1 MMDEILK
8 GFSEQELMAIQAGR
22 LDGIPSDKLI
32 ALQTALA
39 AMQPAPVA
47 APAPEVPTQRLRT
60 AAQGATFGT
69 ADELEALVTA
79 PFTGRTME
87 EQRQN
92 IMGKVKAY
100 QQDQP
105 VASLGY
111 EALGGIAPGL
121 ALSPLTGG
129 TSLALTLPALA
140 RTAAVSGI
148 EGGVTGFMSGEGDV
162 FERASRVPQ
171 AALTAAVAGPAAQ
184 TVVKGATGLS
194 TGAVDFARR
203 KLGLRPA
210 KAVEAEIQRLS
221 TESGMTPDELV
232 AAIGRGEVMA
242 ENKTL
247 QEAVRGLYT
256 MGGQAS
262 ETIRSGLV
270 GRPSMLRTAAMKQV
284 QKGLAPEGRSNVLM
298 QNRMDEDEIKAAE
311 RAMYQGAYQQG
322 GIVTAPL
329 LDAFSTAMR
338 RSPKS
343 STDIG
348 DYYRASTG
356 KEPFFKVSADGNV
369 EYGRTPTLED
379 MEIVRRGIKQE
390 VDKSYRSGA
399 GATGEALG
407 DLEKQ
412 LRAQIDLS
420 SPAVAGARTQ
430 AATVRTNREAFTEGR
445 QALSKSADEVE
456 VMFSRMN
463 PGQIKAFRNGLMDA
477 LRARSATGSRFSMM
491 RNLANEETK
500 EGQIL
505 RMVYPGDMLEDTLA
519 SIQRSVQSKAATDRI
534 LGGSATASSLK
545 QADRFGMGVSA
556 DDVRQ
561 SVSGDMFALYRTLRK
576 VVNLN
581 TPNLTEKQRDDIA
594 KVLVSTNPDVVRR
607 ALTDESAMT
616 ALLNAIRTGG
626 ARLSSG
632 AASSAAQISGNRYQ
646 QPSQQ

>member
-1 MMDEILK
+1 MMDELLK
-8 GFSEQELMAIQAGR
+8 NFTEEELRALQAGD
-22 LDGIPSDKLI
+22 LTKVSESNLL
-32 ALQTALA
+32 ALQQALA
-39 AMQPAPVA
+39 VPTQAAA
-47 APAPEVPTQRLRT
+47 APTPAVPTQRVRT

-69 ADELEALVTA
+69 ADEIEAALTA

-100 QQDQP
+100 QKDQP
-105 VASLGY
+105 LASLGY
-111 EALGGIAPGL
+111 EALGGLAPGIAL
-121 ALSPLTGG
+121 APYTGG
-129 TSLALTLPALA
+129 TSLSLTIPSLL
-140 RTAAVSGI
+140 RTAGVSGV

-162 FERASRVPQ
+162 FERAARVPQ

-184 TVVKGATGLS
+184 TFVKGATGLA
-194 TGAVDFARR
+194 TGTVDFARR

-210 KAVEAEIQRLS
+210 KAVEAEIQRLA

-232 AAIGRGEVMA
+232 AAIGRGEIMA

-247 QEAVRGLYT
+247 TEAVRGLYT
-256 MGGQAS
+256 MGGKAS
-262 ETIRSGLV
+262 ETIRSGFEF
-270 GRPSMLRTAAMKQV
+270 RPSTLRATAMKDV
-284 QKGLAPEGRSNVLM
+284 QKGLAPDGRSNIMM
-298 QNRMDEDEIKAAE
+298 QNRMDEEAIKAAE
-311 RAMYQGAYQQG
+311 RAMYQSAYQQG
-322 GIVTAPL
+322 GVVTAPL

-390 VDKSYRSGA
+390 VDKAYRSGA

-407 DLEKQ
+407 ALEKQ
-412 LRAQIDLS
+412 LRAQIDLA

-430 AATVRTNREAFTEGR
+430 AKTVRTNAEAFTEGR

-477 LRARSATGSRFSMM
+477 LRSRAATGSRFSMM
-491 RNLANEETK
+491 RNLANDETK

-505 RMVYPGDMLEDTLA
+505 RMVYPGDMLDNTLA
-519 SIQRSVQSKAATDRI
+519 SIQRSVQSKAASDRI
-534 LGGSATASSLK
+534 LSGSPTASSLK

-561 SVSGDMFALYRTLRK
+561 SLGGDAFALYRTLRK

-607 ALTDESAMT
+607 ALTDDSAMT

-646 QPSQQ
+646 QGQ

>member
-1 MMDEILK
+1 MDELLK
-8 GFSEQELMAIQAGR
+8 NFTEEELRALQAGD
-22 LDGIPSDKLI
+22 LTKVSESNLL
-32 ALQTALA
+32 ALQQALA
-39 AMQPAPVA
+39 VPTQAAAAPVA
-47 APAPEVPTQRLRT
+47 AVPTQRLRT
-60 AAQGATFGT
+60 GLLGASLGTSDEIEAA
-69 ADELEALVTA
+69 LTA
-79 PFTGRTME
+79 PFTGRTFE
-87 EQRQN
+87 QQRQN

-100 QQDQP
+100 QKDQP
-105 VASLGY
+105 LASLGY
-111 EALGGIAPGL
+111 EALGGLAPGIAL
-121 ALSPLTGG
+121 APYTGG
-129 TSLALTLPALA
+129 TSLSLTIPSLL
-140 RTAAVSGI
+140 RTAGVSGV

-162 FERASRVPQ
+162 FERAARVPQ

-184 TVVKGATGLS
+184 TFVKGATGLA
-194 TGAVDFARR
+194 TGTVDFARR

-210 KAVEAEIQRLS
+210 KAVEAEIQRLA

-232 AAIGRGEVMA
+232 AAIGRGEIMA

-247 QEAVRGLYT
+247 TEAVRGLYT
-256 MGGQAS
+256 MGGKAS
-262 ETIRSGLV
+262 ETIRSGFEF
-270 GRPSMLRTAAMKQV
+270 RPSTLRATAMKDV
-284 QKGLAPEGRSNVLM
+284 QKGLAPDGRSNIMM
-298 QNRMDEDEIKAAE
+298 QHRMDEEAIKAAE
-311 RAMYQGAYQQG
+311 KAMYDAAYAQG
-322 GIVTAPL
+322 GVVTQPL
-329 LDAFSTAMR
+329 LQSFATAAK
-338 RSPKS
+338 RSPKTAAEIS
-343 STDIG
+343 E
-348 DYYRASTG
+348 YYQTQSG
-356 KEPFFKVSADGNV
+356 KSPFFRFKPNGDV
-369 EYGRTPTLED
+369 EFARTPTIED
-379 MEIVRRGIKQE
+379 MEILRRGLQE
-390 VDKSYRSGA
+390 QVNVAYTGGK
-399 GATGEALG
+399 GATGEALK
-407 DLEKQ
+407 DLETA
-412 LRAQIDLS
+412 LRAQIDLAA
-420 SPAVAGARTQ
+420 PAVGQARTQ
-430 AATVRTNREAFTEGR
+430 AKTVRTNAEAFTEGR

-607 ALTDESAMT
+607 ALTDDSAMT

-646 QPSQQ
+646 QPPQQ

>member
-1 MMDEILK
+1 MDELLK
-8 GFSEQELMAIQAGR
+8 NFTEEELRALQAGD
-22 LDGIPSDKLI
+22 LTKVSESNLL
-32 ALQTALA
+32 ALQQALA
-39 AMQPAPVA
+39 VPTQAAA
-47 APAPEVPTQRLRT
+47 APTPAVPTQRVRT
-60 AAQGATFGT
+60 AAQGATFGM
-69 ADELEALVTA
+69 ADEIEAALTA

-100 QQDQP
+100 QKDQP
-105 VASLGY
+105 LASLGY
-111 EALGGIAPGL
+111 EAAGGFVPGL
-121 ALSPLTGG
+121 ALAPLTGG
-129 TSLALTLPALA
+129 TSLSLTIPSLL
-140 RTAAVSGI
+140 RTAGVSGV

-162 FERASRVPQ
+162 FERAARVPQ

-184 TVVKGATGLS
+184 TFVKGATGLA
-194 TGAVDFARR
+194 TGTVDFARR

-210 KAVEAEIQRLS
+210 KAVEAEIQRLA

-232 AAIGRGEVMA
+232 AAIGRGEIMA

-247 QEAVRGLYT
+247 TEAVRGLYT
-256 MGGQAS
+256 MGGKAS
-262 ETIRSGLV
+262 ETIRSGFEF
-270 GRPSMLRTAAMKQV
+270 RPSTLRATAMKDV
-284 QKGLAPEGRSNVLM
+284 QKGLAPDGRSNIMM
-298 QNRMDEDEIKAAE
+298 QNRMDEEAIKAAE
-311 RAMYQGAYQQG
+311 RAMYQSAYQQG
-322 GIVTAPL
+322 GVVTAPL

-338 RSPKS
+338 RSPTS
-343 STDIG
+343 ANNIEE
-348 DYYRASTG
+348 YYRVSSG
-356 KEPFFKVSADGNV
+356 KNPFFKVSSDGNV
-369 EYGRTPTLED
+369 EYSRTPTLED

-390 VDKSYRSGA
+390 VDKSYRAGA

-407 DLEKQ
+407 ALEKQ
-412 LRAQIDLS
+412 LRAQIDLA

-430 AATVRTNREAFTEGR
+430 AKTVRTNAEAFTEGR

-477 LRARSATGSRFSMM
+477 LRSRAATGSRFSMM
-491 RNLANEETK
+491 RNLANDETK

-505 RMVYPGDMLEDTLA
+505 RMVYPGDMLDNTLA
-519 SIQRSVQSKAATDRI
+519 SIQRSVQSKAASDRI
-534 LGGSATASSLK
+534 LSGSPTASSLK
-545 QADRFGMGVSA
+545 QADRFGMNVNAQDLMSIGNDA
-556 DDVRQ
+556 
-561 SVSGDMFALYRTLRK
+561 FALYRVLRK

-607 ALTDESAMT
+607 ALTDDSAMT

-646 QPSQQ
+646 QGQ

>member
-1 MMDEILK
+1 MDELLK
-8 GFSEQELMAIQAGR
+8 NFTEEELRALQAGD
-22 LDGIPSDKLI
+22 LTKVSESNLL
-32 ALQTALA
+32 ALQQALA
-39 AMQPAPVA
+39 VPTQAAAAPVA
-47 APAPEVPTQRLRT
+47 AVPTQRVRT
-60 AAQGATFGT
+60 AAQGATFGM
-69 ADELEALVTA
+69 ADEIEAALTA

-100 QQDQP
+100 QKDQP
-105 VASLGY
+105 LASLGY
-111 EALGGIAPGL
+111 EAAGGFVPGL
-121 ALSPLTGG
+121 ALAPLTGG
-129 TSLALTLPALA
+129 TSLSLTIPSLL
-140 RTAAVSGI
+140 RTAGVSGV

-162 FERASRVPQ
+162 FERAARVPQ

-184 TVVKGATGLS
+184 TFVKGATGLA
-194 TGAVDFARR
+194 TGTVDFARR

-210 KAVEAEIQRLS
+210 KAVEAEIQRLA

-232 AAIGRGEVMA
+232 AAIGRGEIMA

-247 QEAVRGLYT
+247 TEAVRGLYT
-256 MGGQAS
+256 MGGKAS
-262 ETIRSGLV
+262 ETIRSGFEF
-270 GRPSMLRTAAMKQV
+270 RPSKLRATAMKDV
-284 QKGLAPEGRSNVLM
+284 QKGLAPDGRSNIMM
-298 QNRMDEDEIKAAE
+298 QNRMDEEAIKAAE
-311 RAMYQGAYQQG
+311 RAMYQSAYQQG
-322 GIVTAPL
+322 GVVTAPL

-390 VDKSYRSGA
+390 VDKAYRSGA

-407 DLEKQ
+407 ALEKQ
-412 LRAQIDLS
+412 LRAQIDLA

-430 AATVRTNREAFTEGR
+430 AKTVRTNAEAFTEGR

-477 LRARSATGSRFSMM
+477 LRSRAATGSRFSMM
-491 RNLANEETK
+491 RNLANDETK

-505 RMVYPGDMLEDTLA
+505 RMVYPGDMLDNTLA
-519 SIQRSVQSKAATDRI
+519 SIQRSVQSKAASDRI
-534 LGGSATASSLK
+534 LSGSPTASSLK

-561 SVSGDMFALYRTLRK
+561 SLGGDAFALYRTLRK

-607 ALTDESAMT
+607 ALTDDSAMT

-646 QPSQQ
+646 QPQQ

>member
-1 MMDEILK
+1 MMDELLK
-8 GFSEQELMAIQAGR
+8 NFTEEELRALQAGD
-22 LDGIPSDKLI
+22 LTKVSESNLL
-32 ALQTALA
+32 ALQQALA
-39 AMQPAPVA
+39 VPTQAAA
-47 APAPEVPTQRLRT
+47 APAPTPAVPTQRLRT
-60 AAQGATFGT
+60 GLLGASLGTSDEIEAA
-69 ADELEALVTA
+69 LTA
-79 PFTGRTME
+79 PFTGRTFE
-87 EQRQN
+87 QQRQN

-100 QQDQP
+100 QKDQP
-105 VASLGY
+105 LASLGY
-111 EALGGIAPGL
+111 EALGGLAPGIAL
-121 ALSPLTGG
+121 APYTGG
-129 TSLALTLPALA
+129 TSLSLTIPSLL
-140 RTAAVSGI
+140 RTAGVSGV

-162 FERASRVPQ
+162 FERAARVPQ

-184 TVVKGATGLS
+184 TFVKGATGLA

-210 KAVEAEIQRLS
+210 KAVEAEIQRLA

-232 AAIGRGEVMA
+232 AAIGRGEIMA

-247 QEAVRGLYT
+247 TEAVRGLYT
-256 MGGQAS
+256 MGGKAS
-262 ETIRSGLV
+262 ETIRSGFEF
-270 GRPSMLRTAAMKQV
+270 RPSTLRATAMKDV
-284 QKGLAPEGRSNVLM
+284 QKGLAPDGRSNIMM
-298 QNRMDEDEIKAAE
+298 QNRMDEEAIKAAE
-311 RAMYQGAYQQG
+311 RAMYQSAYQQG
-322 GIVTAPL
+322 GVVTAPL

-390 VDKSYRSGA
+390 VDKAYRSGA

-407 DLEKQ
+407 ALEKQ
-412 LRAQIDLS
+412 LRAQIDLA

-430 AATVRTNREAFTEGR
+430 AKTVRTNAEAFTEGR

-477 LRARSATGSRFSMM
+477 LRSRAATGSRFSMM

-505 RMVYPGDMLEDTLA
+505 RMVYPGDMLDNTLA
-519 SIQRSVQSKAATDRI
+519 SIQRSVQSKAASDRI
-534 LGGSATASSLK
+534 LSGSPTASSLK

-561 SVSGDMFALYRTLRK
+561 SLGGDAFALYRTLRK

-607 ALTDESAMT
+607 ALTDDSAMT

-646 QPSQQ
+646 QGQ

>member
-1 MMDEILK
+1 MDELLK
-8 GFSEQELMAIQAGR
+8 NFTEEELRALQAGD
-22 LDGIPSDKLI
+22 LTKVSESNLL
-32 ALQTALA
+32 ALQQALA
-39 AMQPAPVA
+39 VPTQAAA
-47 APAPEVPTQRLRT
+47 APTPAVPTQRVRT

-69 ADELEALVTA
+69 ADEIEAALTA

-100 QQDQP
+100 QKDQP
-105 VASLGY
+105 LASLGY
-111 EALGGIAPGL
+111 EALGGLAPGIAL
-121 ALSPLTGG
+121 APYTGG
-129 TSLALTLPALA
+129 TSLSLTIPSLL
-140 RTAAVSGI
+140 RTAGVSGV

-162 FERASRVPQ
+162 FERAARVPQ

-184 TVVKGATGLS
+184 TFVKGATGLA
-194 TGAVDFARR
+194 TGTVDFARR

-210 KAVEAEIQRLS
+210 KAVEAEIQRLA

-232 AAIGRGEVMA
+232 AAIGRGEIMA

-247 QEAVRGLYT
+247 TEAVRGLYT
-256 MGGQAS
+256 MGGKAS
-262 ETIRSGLV
+262 ETIRSGFEF
-270 GRPSMLRTAAMKQV
+270 RPSTLRATAMKDV
-284 QKGLAPEGRSNVLM
+284 QKGLAPDGRSNIMM
-298 QNRMDEDEIKAAE
+298 QNRMDEEAIKAAE
-311 RAMYQGAYQQG
+311 RAMYQSAYQQG
-322 GIVTAPL
+322 GVVTAPL

-390 VDKSYRSGA
+390 VDKAYRSGA

-407 DLEKQ
+407 ALEKQ
-412 LRAQIDLS
+412 LRAQIDLA

-430 AATVRTNREAFTEGR
+430 AKTVRTNAEAFTEGR

-477 LRARSATGSRFSMM
+477 LRSRAATGSRFSMM
-491 RNLANEETK
+491 RNLANDETK

-505 RMVYPGDMLEDTLA
+505 RMVYPGDMLDNTLA
-519 SIQRSVQSKAATDRI
+519 SIQRSVQSKAASDRI
-534 LGGSATASSLK
+534 LSGSPTASSLK

-561 SVSGDMFALYRTLRK
+561 SLGGDAFALYRTLRK

-607 ALTDESAMT
+607 ALTDDSAMT

-646 QPSQQ
+646 QGQ

>member
-1 MMDEILK
+1 MDEILK
-8 GFSEQELMAIQAGR
+8 NFTDEELR
-22 LDGIPSDKLI
+22 
-32 ALQTALA
+32 ALQSGDLTKVTQSNLLALQQALA
-39 AMQPAPVA
+39 IPAQAAA
-47 APAPEVPTQRLRT
+47 APTPAVPTQRLRT

-69 ADELEALVTA
+69 ADELEALATA
-79 PFTGRTME
+79 PFTGRTVE

-92 IMGKVKAY
+92 IMGKVQAY
-100 QQDQP
+100 RKDQP
-105 VASLGY
+105 LASLGY
-111 EALGGIAPGL
+111 EALGGLAPGIAL
-121 ALSPLTGG
+121 APITGG
-129 TSLALTLPALA
+129 QSLALTIPSLA
-140 RTAAVSGI
+140 RTAGVSGI

-162 FERASRVPQ
+162 FERAARVPQ

-184 TVVKGATGLS
+184 TLVKGATGLS

-247 QEAVRGLYT
+247 TEAVRGLYT
-256 MGGQAS
+256 MGGQAQ

-284 QKGLAPEGRSNVLM
+284 QQGLAPEGRSNILM
-298 QNRMDEDEIKAAE
+298 QNRMDEEAIRAAE
-311 RAMYQGAYQQG
+311 SAMYQGAYQQG

-338 RSPKS
+338 RSPTS
-343 STDIG
+343 ANSIEE
-348 DYYRASTG
+348 YYRVSSG
-356 KEPFFKVSADGNV
+356 KAPFFKVSSDGNV
-369 EYGRTPTLED
+369 EYSRTPTLED

-390 VDKSYRSGA
+390 VDKSYRAGA

-420 SPAVAGARTQ
+420 SPAVSGARTQ

-477 LRARSATGSRFSMM
+477 LRSRAATGSRFSMM

-505 RMVYPGDMLEDTLA
+505 RMVYPGDMLDDTLA

-594 KVLVSTNPDVVRR
+594 KVLVSTNPDVVRQ

-646 QPSQQ
+646 QQPQQ

>member
-1 MMDEILK
+1 
-8 GFSEQELMAIQAGR
+8 
-22 LDGIPSDKLI
+22 
-32 ALQTALA
+32 
-39 AMQPAPVA
+39 
-47 APAPEVPTQRLRT
+47 
-60 AAQGATFGT
+60 
-69 ADELEALVTA
+69 
-79 PFTGRTME
+79 
-87 EQRQN
+87 
-92 IMGKVKAY
+92 
-100 QQDQP
+100 
-105 VASLGY
+105 
-111 EALGGIAPGL
+111 
-121 ALSPLTGG
+121 
-129 TSLALTLPALA
+129 
-140 RTAAVSGI
+140 
-148 EGGVTGFMSGEGDV
+148 
-162 FERASRVPQ
+162 
-171 AALTAAVAGPAAQ
+171 
-184 TVVKGATGLS
+184 
-194 TGAVDFARR
+194 
-203 KLGLRPA
+203 
-210 KAVEAEIQRLS
+210 
-221 TESGMTPDELV
+221 
-232 AAIGRGEVMA
+232 
-242 ENKTL
+242 
-247 QEAVRGLYT
+247 
-256 MGGQAS
+256 
-262 ETIRSGLV
+262 
-270 GRPSMLRTAAMKQV
+270 
-284 QKGLAPEGRSNVLM
+284 
-298 QNRMDEDEIKAAE
+298 
-311 RAMYQGAYQQG
+311 MYQGAYQQG

-338 RSPKS
+338 RSPTS
-343 STDIG
+343 ANSIEE
-348 DYYRASTG
+348 YYRVSSG
-356 KEPFFKVSADGNV
+356 KAPFFKVSSDGNV
-369 EYGRTPTLED
+369 EYSRTPTLED

-390 VDKSYRSGA
+390 VDKSYRAGA

-534 LGGSATASSLK
+534 LGGSPTASSLK
-545 QADRFGMGVSA
+545 QADRFGMNVNAEDLMSIGNDA
-556 DDVRQ
+556 
-561 SVSGDMFALYRTLRK
+561 FALYRVLRK

-594 KVLVSTNPDVVRR
+594 KVLVSTNPDVVRQ

-646 QPSQQ
+646 QQPQQ